1 MKKIIIILTLL
12 ITLLL
17 SCKGK
22 QGKKQDEKDKDK
34 LTKQQIKALRK
45 VIVTPKG
52 MDRYDYFK
60 YLKFFGPKWADYKV
74 KSDRFLKVFKK
85 YFGVTPYRVVWH
97 WDMDGDGY
105 RDFLAV
111 EVHPKVNRGV
121 KRGILVDAL
130 GVIKL
135 YIDNVKGIYA
145 PDKNKGG
152 VRMIL
157 DLERLGI
164 KKGELACF
172 SLGYQSPE
180 LVNYKY
186 KCDDL
191 KVSFARVD
199 NYQSKEIL
207 GLNRKCS
214 KKFYEV
220 YESIKEE
227 RKRRYLPALSFECGE
242 IRIIRIDKDLKS
254 MAVDMDGKP
263 IKYGYNDKLKIDY
276 FPASK
281 YLSFYIFTI
290 GVYDYHKLQR
300 ETYMKRYR
308 NLKAKGKALSLP
320 KISPEKGKAIFKLFR
335 YYNR

>member
-1 MKKIIIILTLL
+1 MI
-12 ITLLL
+12 L

-22 QGKKQDEKDKDK
+22 QGGQQNEKDKDK
-34 LTKQQIKALRK
+34 LTEQQIISFRK
-45 VIVTPKG
+45 IIKTPKG
-52 MDRYDYFK
+52 VKRSK
-60 YLKFFGPKWADYKV
+60 YITYLAYFGPKWADYKV
-74 KSDRFLKVFKK
+74 KSERPLKVFKK
-85 YFGVTPYRVVWH
+85 YFGNTQYRVVWF

-145 PDKNKGG
+145 PNKNKQG

-157 DLERLGI
+157 DLKRMGI
-164 KKGELACF
+164 RRGELACF
-172 SLGYQSPE
+172 SLGYKSPE

-207 GLNRKCS
+207 GLNRKCG
-214 KKFYEV
+214 KKFHKV

-227 RKRRYLPALSFECGE
+227 RKRRSLSELSFICGE
-242 IRIIRIDKDLKS
+242 IRIIRVDKDLNS
-254 MAVDMDGKP
+254 MAVDIDGNP
-263 IKYGYNDKLKIDY
+263 IKYGHTDKLEIAY

-320 KISPEKGKAIFKLFR
+320 KINPKQAEALIKLMNHFHG
-335 YYNR
+335 